1 MGHSTEL
8 VQSQVGNIL
17 KICMFYSQN
26 FVRLYIEPYLKHTF
40 LVKEPSIFMLY
51 FQNVLEC
58 FSSPKNCHYRNIV
71 IHYGKRVLL
80 LTCSDCV
87 SFPSLKRIYKYF
99 SKVFTMKSIKIK
111 FLPNF
116 KVQFIQFILPFHFV
130 TTETIMSLPKRYH
143 MFW

>member
-1 MGHSTEL
+1 MRCQKMPFWFEAHALQGAPIIYTGYMGHSTEL

-26 FVRLYIEPYLKHTF
+26 FVRMYIEPYLKHTF

-71 IHYGKRVLL
+71 INYSKNVLL

-87 SFPSLKRIYKYF
+87 SFPSLKSI
-99 SKVFTMKSIKIK
+99 FTNIS
-111 FLPNF
+111 
-116 KVQFIQFILPFHFV
+116 
-130 TTETIMSLPKRYH
+130 
-143 MFW
+143 